1 MSVFRVWSRV
11 NGVYN
16 GCAPVGFH
24 FGSDQRWHTAGGR
37 PPLAL
42 PGFPVVLLVLRWPGR
57 ARYGVLFVGKKRVCP
72 GVVTIDTSVQN
83 HNHSETSSAY
93 SAFFASRSRAR
104 SRSAFFSL
112 NVAAASR
119 ASSPS
124 GKLIM

>member
-16 GCAPVGFH
+16 GCARGRV
-24 FGSDQRWHTAGGR
+24 SLWQRWHALR
-37 PPLAL
+37 AVPLAL

-57 ARYGVLFVGKKRVCP
+57 ARYGVLCVGKKRVCP

-124 GKLIM
+124 G

>member
-24 FGSDQRWHTAGGR
+24 FGSVGTLLRAAAV
-37 PPLAL
+37 AL

-57 ARYGVLFVGKKRVCP
+57 ARYGVLCVGKKRVCP
-72 GVVTIDTSVQN
+72 GVFFTGDVTIDTSVQN

-124 GKLIM
+124 G